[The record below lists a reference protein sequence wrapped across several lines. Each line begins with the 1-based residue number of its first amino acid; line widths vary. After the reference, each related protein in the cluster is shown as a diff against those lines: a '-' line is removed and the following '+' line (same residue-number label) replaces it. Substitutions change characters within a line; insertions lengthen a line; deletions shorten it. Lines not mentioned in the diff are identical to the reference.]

1 MRGEYAWYGIGLLG
15 GIPSYRAADG
25 GMTRGRYLHELLGA
39 QVRMDKSSTSD
50 GCQQE
55 GKWLFTYVE
64 LLVLS
69 TVISISISV
78 CSCVCVWTL
87 I

>member
-1 MRGEYAWYGIGLLG
+1 
-15 GIPSYRAADG
+15 
-25 GMTRGRYLHELLGA
+25 
-39 QVRMDKSSTSD
+39 MDKSSTCD

-78 CSCVCVWTL
+78 CCCVCVDVDL
-87 I
+87 INGYDGTFFRYPLPGPGTRT